1 MMRLRHKLFLQAFRG
16 VDQLVLYVAFASIY
30 RVLGGQRAGQE
41 LSSLLQS
48 SFTGREIASVVVLGL
63 GWYFVFASCI
73 RYETNRFTTLA
84 HQLGSLLQATTLAA
98 AVLFVVAVVFGLGH
112 VSDII
117 ILYFWIATS
126 VLGIATRVLLRFML
140 RRARKTGM
148 NRRHIVIAGT
158 NEESIEFATRLM
170 AHPELGFGLRG
181 FLAEK
186 PGAESLMLAGR
197 KVKVLGSLRD
207 IQAVLEHQIVDEVM
221 VCLPLLDHFEDI
233 CRIVKLCRDRGVVV
247 RIESDLLDAKLFA
260 GAEVETFEG
269 RPVVTFFRQRRLGQL
284 ALKRVLDIVASSVLL
299 LVLSPVF
306 LIIAAAIR
314 IESPGPVMFAQERIG
329 MNRRR
334 FRLLKFRSMVVDA
347 EAKKAA
353 LASQN
358 EMGGPVFKMK
368 NDPRVTRV
376 GRFIRRT
383 SMDEL
388 PQLVNVLK
396 GEMSLV
402 GPRPPL
408 VSEVERYDWVHRK
421 RISIKPGITCL
432 WQISGRNNIPF
443 ERWMEMDRQYVEN
456 WCLWL
461 DVKILCKTVPVVIL
475 GSGAC

>member
-1 MMRLRHKLFLQAFRG
+1 MMRLRHKLLLQTFRG
-16 VDQLVLYVAFASIY
+16 VDQLVLYGAFALIY
-30 RVLGGQRAGQE
+30 RWLGGQRAGQE
-41 LSSLLQS
+41 LTSLLQS
-48 SFTGREIASVVVLGL
+48 SFTGKEIASVVVLAL

-84 HQLGSLLQATTLAA
+84 HQLRSLLQATTLAA
-98 AVLFVVAVVFGLGH
+98 AVLFVVSVVFGLGH
-112 VSDII
+112 VSDLI

-126 VLGIATRVLLRFML
+126 ALGIATRILLRFML

-148 NRRHIVIAGT
+148 NRRHMVIAGT
-158 NEESIEFATRLM
+158 TEESLEFATRLM
-170 AHPELGFGLRG
+170 AHPELGYGLRG

-186 PGAESLMLAGR
+186 PGEESVMLAGR
-197 KVKVLGSLRD
+197 KVKILGGLRD
-207 IQAVLEHQIVDEVM
+207 IQAVLEHQVVDEVM
-221 VCLPLLDHFEDI
+221 VCLPLLEHFEDI

-247 RIESDLLDAKLFA
+247 RIESDLLDAKLFS

-269 RPVVTFFRQRRLGQL
+269 RSVVTFFRQRMLGQL
-284 ALKRVLDIVASSVLL
+284 ALKRVLDIVASSLLL

-314 IESPGPVMFAQERIG
+314 IESPGPVLFAQERIG

-368 NDPRVTRV
+368 NDPRVTRI
-376 GRFIRRT
+376 GRIIRRT

-388 PQLVNVLK
+388 PQLVNVLR

-408 VSEVERYDWVHRK
+408 VSEVERYEWVHRK

-461 DVKILCKTVPVVIL
+461 DVKILCKTVPVVLL